1 MNKNK
6 NPNEW
11 SYQMAEFLELKVP
24 ERAKFIK
31 DHLLILHFLRKLSAG
46 TERHPEIYS
55 LLYCPKNITE
65 KE

>member
-6 NPNEW
+6 NPDEW

-31 DHLLILHFLRKLSAG
+31 DHLLVLHFLRKLSAG
-46 TERHPEIYS
+46 TEKHTEIYS
-55 LLYCPKNITE
+55 LLYRHKTITE

>member
-1 MNKNK
+1 MNGATKWQTFWN
-6 NPNEW
+6 W
-11 SYQMAEFLELKVP
+11 RVP

-46 TERHPEIYS
+46 TEKHTEIYS
-55 LLYCPKNITE
+55 LLYRHKNITE